1 MTNRTVLAAF
11 LITVSCG
18 ASAQLPGDRPVRLI
32 VPFAAGTGTDV
43 AARLLATSLQE
54 SIKRSI
60 VIENRPGALAIIG
73 TDAAAKAAPDG
84 LTLVATGSTAIAAAP
99 SLFKKLPY
107 DPVNDLAPVSL
118 VATATLALFVGN
130 DSPNNSLKDLISTA
144 KSQPGKLNYASG
156 NATGAVA
163 GEMLKQA
170 AGIEIVHVPY
180 KNAPQALNDV
190 AGNTVNMMFNDITG
204 ATPLMKAGK
213 LRALAVTS
221 RARSK
226 LLPDTPTLI
235 EAGFTG
241 YELYN
246 WVGIFAPAK
255 TPPDILAYYSQEIA
269 RIASR
274 PDFRERFE
282 RVGLDLATGSTP
294 ASFTEFVKKEIALWS
309 RQIKAAGILPE

>member
-1 MTNRTVLAAF
+1 MTARTLLAAF
-11 LITVSCG
+11 LIAASGG
-18 ASAQLPGDRPVRLI
+18 AAAQLPGDRPVRLI

-54 SIKRSI
+54 SIKRPI

-118 VATATLALFVGN
+118 VATATLALFVAN
-130 DSPNNSLKDLISTA
+130 ESPVNTLRDLIATA
-144 KSQPGKLNYASG
+144 KSQPGKLSYASG

-170 AGIEIVHVPY
+170 AGIEIFHVPY

-190 AGNTVNMMFNDITG
+190 AGNTVSMMFNDITG

-226 LLPDTPTLI
+226 LLPDTPSLV
-235 EAGFTG
+235 EAGFAG

-255 TPPDILAYYSQEIA
+255 TPPEILAYYAQEIA
-269 RIASR
+269 RIAAR

-294 ASFTEFVKKEIALWS
+294 ASFAEFVRKEIALWS

>member
-1 MTNRTVLAAF
+1 MTVRTVLATLLLAA
-11 LITVSCG
+11 SCG
-18 ASAQLPGDRPVRLI
+18 ATAQLPGDRPVRLI

-43 AARLLATSLQE
+43 AARLLATSLQD
-54 SIKRSI
+54 SIRRPI
-60 VIENRPGALAIIG
+60 VIDNRPGALAVIG

-130 DSPNNSLKDLISTA
+130 ESSVHSLKDLIAAA
-144 KSQPGKLNYASG
+144 KSQPGKLSYASG

-170 AGIEIVHVPY
+170 AGIEIFHMPY

-190 AGNTVNMMFNDITG
+190 AGNTVSMMFNDITG

-221 RARSK
+221 RGRSK
-226 LLPDTPTLI
+226 LLPDTPSLV
-235 EAGFTG
+235 EAGFAG

-255 TPPDILAYYSQEIA
+255 TSPEILAYYAQEIA
-269 RIASR
+269 RIAAR
-274 PDFRERFE
+274 PDFKERFE
-282 RVGLDLATGSTP
+282 RVGLDLASGSTP
-294 ASFTEFVKKEIALWS
+294 ASFAEFVKKEISLWS

>member
-1 MTNRTVLAAF
+1 MR
-11 LITVSCG
+11 
-18 ASAQLPGDRPVRLI
+18 
-32 VPFAAGTGTDV
+32 
-43 AARLLATSLQE
+43 
-54 SIKRSI
+54 
-60 VIENRPGALAIIG
+60 
-73 TDAAAKAAPDG
+73 
-84 LTLVATGSTAIAAAP
+84 
-99 SLFKKLPY
+99 
-107 DPVNDLAPVSL
+107 SL

-130 DSPNNSLKDLISTA
+130 DSPINTLKDLITA
-144 KSQPGKLNYASG
+144 AKAQPGKLNYASG

-170 AGIEIVHVPY
+170 AGIEIFHVPY

-226 LLPDTPTLI
+226 LLPDTPTLA
-235 EAGFTG
+235 EAGFAG

-255 TPPDILAYYSQEIA
+255 TSPDILAYYSQEIA
-269 RIASR
+269 RIAAR

-294 ASFTEFVKKEIALWS
+294 ASFSDFVKKEIALWS